1 MKKLN
6 KIYSTKHV
14 GAIDE
19 YVTDYEKISSWHLME
34 RAAEAWVSFFEERME
49 EEAKIAV
56 VCGDGNNG
64 GDGYAIARLL
74 LESGWEV
81 EAFALPSERSR
92 SGDCEKNR
100 ELFRKA
106 GGKIV
111 EVKRPAKWIPE
122 EGTVIVDALF
132 GAGLNR
138 AVTGAAAEMIRR
150 MNELPCRVYA
160 VDMPSGLMGED
171 NAGNDRT
178 AIVRAYRT
186 FTFQFPKIS
195 FLLPENAEFVGE
207 WEAVDIGVETDALET
222 PWYALTEEAVR
233 EALPRPGVFAHKGT
247 NGRGLLVAGSRGMMG
262 AAVLAAKGALH
273 SGVGVLHCH
282 VPGCGGDVMQ
292 VAVPETVLD
301 LDGGEACVSGV
312 EGLERYDA
320 VAVGPGIGRGEETA
334 VALKRLLTEWKG
346 RLILDADALN
356 ILAEHPEWLVHLHEG
371 CLLTPHV
378 KEFERLAGKCA
389 NDFDRLN
396 KLLTFAAQYR
406 VHVVLKGAYSAVATP
421 DGRLYFN
428 MSGNPGMAKGGSGDV
443 LTGVLLALAAN
454 GLEMEDVAC
463 IGVFAH
469 GMAGDLLREE
479 HGMRGMTAGLL
490 AEGMGRVWSKLEGN
504 EI

>member
-6 KIYSTKHV
+6 KIYSTKQIKV
-14 GAIDE
+14 IDK
-19 YVTDYEKISSWHLME
+19 YVTDYEKISLWHLME
-34 RAAEAWVSFFEERME
+34 RAAAAWVDFFEETVE
-49 EEAKIAV
+49 GEARVAV

-64 GDGYAIARLL
+64 GDGYAIARML
-74 LESGWEV
+74 LENGWEV
-81 EAFALPSERSR
+81 EAVTVPSEHAR

-100 ELFRKA
+100 ELFRKV
-106 GGKIV
+106 GGSVV
-111 EVKRPAKWIPE
+111 EVKRPEKWEPG

-138 AVTGAAAEMIRR
+138 SLTGKAAEMVRR
-150 MNELPCRVYA
+150 MNGLPNRVYA
-160 VDMPSGLMGED
+160 VDVPSGLMGED
-171 NAGNDRT
+171 NGGNDRT
-178 AIVRAYRT
+178 AIVRADWT
-186 FTFQFPKIS
+186 FTFQFPKVA

-207 WEAVDIGVETDALET
+207 WRVVDIGAEADGVETQ
-222 PWYALTEEAVR
+222 WYGVTEEAVR
-233 EALPRPGVFAHKGT
+233 ESLPCPGVFAHKGT

-282 VPGCGGDVMQ
+282 VPECGGDVMQ
-292 VAVPETVLD
+292 VAVPEAVLD
-301 LDGGEACVSGV
+301 LDAEKDWFSGIG
-312 EGLERYDA
+312 GLERYDA
-320 VAVGPGIGRGEETA
+320 VAVGPGIDRREETA

-356 ILAEHPEWLVHLHEG
+356 ILAEHPEWLEHLHER

-378 KEFERLAGKCA
+378 KEFERLVGKCA

-396 KLLTFAAQYR
+396 KLLTFAARYR

-490 AEGMGRVWSKLEGN
+490 AEGMGKVWSKLEGN